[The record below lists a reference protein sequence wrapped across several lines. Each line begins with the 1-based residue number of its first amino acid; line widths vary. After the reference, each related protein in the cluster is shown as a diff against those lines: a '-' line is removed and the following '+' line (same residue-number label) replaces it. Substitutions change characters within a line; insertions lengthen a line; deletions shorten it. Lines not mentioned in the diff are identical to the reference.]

1 MCWDNISPSYI
12 WPLSMLAVLAIL
24 IPSTTFLAWKKISGQ
39 LPASSSVTIP
49 ANQASLACWVPWI
62 GHYSLSITSVNFLFK
77 AAQNPHDIG
86 LSKYISLSH
95 SCTRCS
101 HIKFNHLSGQSDIF
115 KLSFSPRTIP
125 IWDSLL
131 QEIVHATSPAS
142 SSTEDSAW
150 HKSLSA

>member
-1 MCWDNISPSYI
+1 MCWDNISPLYI
-12 WPLSMLAVLAIL
+12 WPLSMLAVLGIL
-24 IPSTTFLAWKKISGQ
+24 IPSTTFLAWKKISGE

-77 AAQNPHDIG
+77 ASQNPDDTG

-95 SCTRCS
+95 SCTRCP

-115 KLSFSPRTIP
+115 KLSFSARTIP
-125 IWDSLL
+125 IWDSLP

-142 SSTEDSAW
+142 FSAGVSAW
-150 HKSLSA
+150 RKSLSA